1 MWIKNT
7 NGKKDAMLTFATF
20 SFLVV
25 TLNVFLS
32 TFETISYGDTTVV
45 FKALDTSVMAMYL
58 GSTFTAYVSRRWT
71 DKKYSIEPQSPVDMI
86 RDVASQVLGGITS
99 PAANTPQQEV
109 SAQESPAADALPSQH
124 DPADPNSTQPIRR
137 RKPKKD
143 GE

>member
-32 TFETISYGDTTVV
+32 TFETISFGDATVV

-71 DKKYSIEPQSPVDMI
+71 DRKYGREPGSPADII
-86 RDVASQVLGGITS
+86 RDVASQVLGGVVSPDSTS
-99 PAANTPQQEV
+99 PQPEEITEQTPTAEVVVSQQE
-109 SAQESPAADALPSQH
+109 PT
-124 DPADPNSTQPIRR
+124 DPNSTQPIRR

-143 GE
+143 NE

>member
-32 TFETISYGDTTVV
+32 TFETISFGDTTVV

-71 DKKYSIEPQSPVDMI
+71 DRKYGREPQSPVDMI
-86 RDVASQVLGGITS
+86 RDVASQVLGGVVS
-99 PAANTPQQEV
+99 PAPDSSQQEEV
-109 SAQESPAADALPSQH
+109 TDEALSSQQDPS
-124 DPADPNSTQPIRR
+124 DPNTTQPIRR

-143 GE
+143 SE